1 MKSVK
6 YQLRKDLSIELFEQK
21 LKQADIGLA
30 IGNEEKDHINVEF
43 YSLDKEELNAEEILM
58 MGTLIGL
65 IEFLTRLETR

>member
-6 YQLRKDLSIELFEQK
+6 YQLRKDLSIELLEQK

-30 IGNEEKDHINVEF
+30 IGNEEEDHINVEF
-43 YSLDKEELNAEEILM
+43 YSLDKEELTAEEILM

>member
-30 IGNEEKDHINVEF
+30 IGNEEEDHINVEF